1 MKNGMYTVIK
11 SCIERG
17 EFKLGEIIPR
27 IREESFSGLISES
40 ERDELIELAHE
51 KVNPSNEAPDVMLI
65 IENVIKRLDEVE
77 AILKQLIAPE
87 QPEGSEN
94 PEETPEDPTEPS
106 ESEQPVYPVWEPWD
120 GMSKN
125 YQKGDIVIHN
135 DELWEST
142 FEGQNVWEPGT
153 PGIDDRYWTKY
164 IAE

>member
-87 QPEGSEN
+87 QPEDPEDTEN
-94 PEETPEDPTEPS
+94 PEEPVEPS
-106 ESEQPVYPVWEPWD
+106 GPEQTDYPAWEPWD

-125 YQKGDIVIHN
+125 YQKGDIVTHKDN
-135 DELWEST
+135 LWEST

-153 PGIDDRYWTKY
+153 PGIDERYWKVV
-164 IAE
+164 E